1 MLILT
6 DTQMNLSLIGSGVAT
21 LIAGSYSGLSI
32 MGKPLKTISTNIDKL
47 TELKYITPSM
57 KRLQVIIL
65 AIFVT
70 IPLCAQKPLGNDEI
84 IATVGVNVPMDKT
97 LESDAVIGFHYG
109 HYYLNGIGF
118 RTGFQYIPTVVDI
131 DNSFS
136 VPLAVTYR
144 TGSRTTSAKINSAI
158 YGLAS
163 TLVYDEGNM
172 RYGLANFLMNLF
184 DRIEFHA
191 GLTPG
196 YVAGKSRDLYPSH
209 RNFGMGYREK
219 TWTEKPSSFS
229 LSADAGLDISFRI
242 WRFDLKLM
250 PAFHY
255 NITNNYRYHIQ
266 RVAIGSDEI
275 LSTTIKPIKW
285 FFTFNGGLAFRF

>member
-1 MLILT
+1 
-6 DTQMNLSLIGSGVAT
+6 
-21 LIAGSYSGLSI
+21 
-32 MGKPLKTISTNIDKL
+32 
-47 TELKYITPSM
+47 M
-57 KRLQVIIL
+57 KRLLIIIS

-70 IPLCAQKPLGNDEI
+70 IPLSAQKALENDEI
-84 IATVGVNVPMDKT
+84 IATVGVNVPMYKNM
-97 LESDAVIGFHYG
+97 ESDVIVGLHYG
-109 HYYLNGIGF
+109 HYYPNGVGF
-118 RTGFQYIPTVVDI
+118 RAGFQYIPTVVEI

-144 TGSRTTSAKINSAI
+144 TGSRSR
-158 YGLAS
+158 S
-163 TLVYDEGNM
+163 TKLTAAAHGVAGTQVYDEEDVLK
-172 RYGLANFLMNLF
+172 YGLVNFLMNLF
-184 DRIEFHA
+184 DRLEFHA

-196 YVAGKSRDLYPSH
+196 YVAGKSRDMYPSYH
-209 RNFGMGYREK
+209 NSGMGYWEK

-229 LSADAGLDISFRI
+229 LSADAGLGISFRI

-266 RVAIGSDEI
+266 EGVRGSDEVI
-275 LSTTIKPIKW
+275 RTTVKPIKW

>member
-1 MLILT
+1 MKQLLIIV
-6 DTQMNLSLIGSGVAT
+6 SA
-21 LIAGSYSGLSI
+21 
-32 MGKPLKTISTNIDKL
+32 
-47 TELKYITPSM
+47 
-57 KRLQVIIL
+57 IL
-65 AIFVT
+65 VT
-70 IPLCAQKPLGNDEI
+70 IPLSAQKALENDEI
-84 IATVGVNVPMDKT
+84 FATVGVNVPMYKNM
-97 LESDAVIGFHYG
+97 ESDVVVGLHYG
-109 HYYLNGIGF
+109 HYYPNGVGF
-118 RTGFQYIPTVVDI
+118 RAGFQYIPTVVEI

-144 TGSRTTSAKINSAI
+144 TGSRSRSAKLTAAAH
-158 YGLAS
+158 GVAR
-163 TLVYDEGNM
+163 TQVYDEEDALK
-172 RYGLANFLMNLF
+172 YGLVTFLMNLF

-196 YVAGKSRDLYPSH
+196 YVAGKSRDMYPSYH
-209 RNFGMGYREK
+209 NSGMGYWEK

-229 LSADAGLDISFRI
+229 LSADAGLGISFRI

-266 RVAIGSDEI
+266 EGVRGSDEVI
-275 LSTTIKPIKW
+275 RTTIKPIRW

>member
-1 MLILT
+1 
-6 DTQMNLSLIGSGVAT
+6 
-21 LIAGSYSGLSI
+21 
-32 MGKPLKTISTNIDKL
+32 
-47 TELKYITPSM
+47 M
-57 KRLQVIIL
+57 KRLQIIVL

-70 IPLCAQKPLGNDEI
+70 IPLCAQKPLENDEI
-84 IATVGVNVPMDKT
+84 FATVGVNVPMYKNMERDVVVG
-97 LESDAVIGFHYG
+97 LHYG
-109 HYYLNGIGF
+109 HYYPNGVGF

-136 VPLAVTYR
+136 IPLAVTFR
-144 TGSRTTSAKINSAI
+144 PGSRTPSAKLNSAAHAI
-158 YGLAS
+158 AR
-163 TLVYDEGNM
+163 TQVYDEGDALK
-172 RYGLANFLMNLF
+172 YGLATFLMNLF
-184 DRIEFHA
+184 DRIEFHT

-196 YVAGKSRDLYPSH
+196 YVAGKSREIYPSYH
-209 RNFGMGYREK
+209 YSGLGYWEK

-266 RVAIGSDEI
+266 EGVRGSDEV
-275 LSTTIKPIKW
+275 LRTTVKPIKW

>member
-1 MLILT
+1 
-6 DTQMNLSLIGSGVAT
+6 
-21 LIAGSYSGLSI
+21 
-32 MGKPLKTISTNIDKL
+32 
-47 TELKYITPSM
+47 M
-57 KRLQVIIL
+57 KRIQIIIS

-70 IPLCAQKPLGNDEI
+70 IPLCAQKPLENDEI
-84 IATVGVNVPMDKT
+84 FATVGVNVPMYKNM
-97 LESDAVIGFHYG
+97 ESDVVVGLHYG
-109 HYYLNGIGF
+109 HYYPNGVGF

-136 VPLAVTYR
+136 LPLAVTYR
-144 TGSRTTSAKINSAI
+144 TGSRTRSAKVNSAPHGI
-158 YGLAS
+158 AR
-163 TLVYDEGNM
+163 TQVYDEGDALK
-172 RYGLANFLMNLF
+172 YGLATFLMILF

-196 YVAGKSRDLYPSH
+196 YVAGKSREIYPSYH
-209 RNFGMGYREK
+209 YSGLGYWEK

-229 LSADAGLDISFRI
+229 LSADAGFDISFRI

-266 RVAIGSDEI
+266 EGIRGSDEVI
-275 LSTTIKPIKW
+275 RTTVKPIKW

>member
-1 MLILT
+1 
-6 DTQMNLSLIGSGVAT
+6 
-21 LIAGSYSGLSI
+21 
-32 MGKPLKTISTNIDKL
+32 
-47 TELKYITPSM
+47 M
-57 KRLQVIIL
+57 KRLQIIIL

-70 IPLCAQKPLGNDEI
+70 IPLCAQKPLENDGI
-84 IATVGVNVPMDKT
+84 FATVGVNVPMYKNM
-97 LESDAVIGFHYG
+97 ESDVVVGLHYG
-109 HYYLNGIGF
+109 HYYPNGVGF

-136 VPLAVTYR
+136 IPLAVTYR
-144 TGSRTTSAKINSAI
+144 TGSRTTSAKFNSAAHGI
-158 YGLAS
+158 AR
-163 TLVYDEGNM
+163 TQVYDEGDALK
-172 RYGLANFLMNLF
+172 YGLATFLMNLF

-196 YVAGKSRDLYPSH
+196 YVAGKSRETYPSYH
-209 RNFGMGYREK
+209 YSGLGYWEK

-229 LSADAGLDISFRI
+229 LSADVGLDISFRI
-242 WRFDLKLM
+242 WKFDLKLM

-266 RVAIGSDEI
+266 EGIRGSDEVI
-275 LSTTIKPIKW
+275 RTTVKPIKW